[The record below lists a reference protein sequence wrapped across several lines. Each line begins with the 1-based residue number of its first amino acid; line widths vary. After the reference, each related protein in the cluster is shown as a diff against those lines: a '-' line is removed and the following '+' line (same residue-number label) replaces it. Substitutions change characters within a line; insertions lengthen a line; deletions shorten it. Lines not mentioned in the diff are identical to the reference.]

1 MNIEKQQ
8 KAIIEAIYHELS
20 LADEFYRPSSMHH
33 SVWFY
38 PLLGIFL
45 FADCPVKFEVIH
57 PMIQSKQLIYKGI
70 ESHQGE
76 LMVRY
81 VVSGLPCC

>member
-1 MNIEKQQ
+1 MNIEHNQ
-8 KAIIEAIYHELS
+8 KAIIDAIEHELS
-20 LADEFYRPSSMHH
+20 LANEFYTPSSMYH

-38 PLLGIFL
+38 PLIGVFL
-45 FADCPVKFEVIH
+45 FADCVVKYEVIY
-57 PMIQSKQLIYKGI
+57 PMIESKKLVYKGI

-81 VVSGLPCC
+81 VLNQ